1 MRLATILT
9 NMDNIDYNFFENN
22 HACGCI
28 FRALTEEKASG
39 IPLTIE
45 QIDSGTRQWLTRKGF
60 QTDEDIKELT
70 KLVGSLAEGLLVLVC
85 SLPKHAHGEV
95 GHARSHKKTIYKG
108 SKYSK
113 ELLTAVR
120 ELRQEKVQK
129 NFICP
134 DLEEDSHDKVPI
146 IARINVSRQSSYQ
159 PTGGREGLEDRDY
172 ESEDN
177 SEESSDEPA
186 KVMEISLDIT
196 DEPKFTITEVYD
208 MIDSQQPDESKT
220 VAGKKVTC
228 HKEWLL
234 HKLYNG
240 GESSR
245 ACA

>member
-1 MRLATILT
+1 
-9 NMDNIDYNFFENN
+9 
-22 HACGCI
+22 
-28 FRALTEEKASG
+28 
-39 IPLTIE
+39 
-45 QIDSGTRQWLTRKGF
+45 
-60 QTDEDIKELT
+60 
-70 KLVGSLAEGLLVLVC
+70 
-85 SLPKHAHGEV
+85 LPKRAHGEV
-95 GHARSHKKTIYKG
+95 GHARSHKKTIFKG
-108 SKYSK
+108 SKYPK

-228 HKEWLL
+228 
-234 HKLYNG
+234 YN
-240 GESSR
+240 E
-245 ACA
+245 